1 MPAKVTMSLNNNNY
15 SRLQIAALVRAQ
27 QPAAPKPPQHSRL
40 NTSMVDRI
48 HAIKPGCG
56 SCGK

>member
-1 MPAKVTMSLNNNNY
+1 MSLNNNNY

>member
-1 MPAKVTMSLNNNNY
+1 MSLNNNNY

-27 QPAAPKPPQHSRL
+27 QPAAPKPLQHSRL